1 MPIFEYGAAEIDHL
15 KWCDRLL
22 GTAIDQIGL
31 IRREVIPDPFAALVS
46 SIISQQ
52 ISRQAAET
60 IRGRLYSLLEEV
72 TPESISALDIDLI
85 RGCGL
90 SERKAGYLK
99 GIAGAAIC
107 GEVNFEA
114 LHNLSDQEVIDVLT
128 SLRGVGIWT
137 AEMILIFSLCR
148 PDVLSYRDL
157 AICRG
162 MINLY
167 GLTDLPLNLF
177 EQYRKRYSPYGSVA
191 SLYLW
196 ALST

>member
-1 MPIFEYGAAEIDHL
+1 MPIFEYGAKEINHL
-15 KWCDRLL
+15 KQCDKLL
-22 GTAIDQIGL
+22 GVAIDQIGL

-52 ISRQAAET
+52 ISKQAAET
-60 IRGRLYSLLEEV
+60 IRGRLYRLLKQV
-72 TPESISALDIDLI
+72 TPESISAVNIDLI

-99 GIAGAAIC
+99 GIAGAAIS
-107 GEVNFEA
+107 GEVDFEA
-114 LHNLSDQEVIDVLT
+114 LPNLSDQEVIDVLT
-128 SLRGVGIWT
+128 VLRGVGVWT

-148 PDVLSYRDL
+148 PDILSYRDL

-162 MINLY
+162 MIKLY
-167 GLTDLPLNLF
+167 GLTDLPVALF
-177 EQYRKRYSPYGSVA
+177 EQYRRRYSPYGSVA

-196 ALST
+196 VLSA

>member
-1 MPIFEYGAAEIDHL
+1 MPIFEYGAKEIDHL
-15 KWCDRLL
+15 KQCDKLL
-22 GTAIDQIGL
+22 GAAIDRIGL
-31 IRREVIPDPFAALVS
+31 IRREVIPDPFTALVS

-52 ISRQAAET
+52 ISKQAAAT
-60 IRGRLYSLLEEV
+60 ISGRLYRLLKEV
-72 TPESISALDIDLI
+72 TPESIFALDIDLI

-99 GIAGAAIC
+99 GIAGAAISK
-107 GEVNFEA
+107 EVDFKA
-114 LHNLSDQEVIDVLT
+114 LPNLSNQEVIDVLT
-128 SLRGVGIWT
+128 ALRGVGVWT

-148 PDVLSYRDL
+148 PDILSYRDL

-167 GLTDLPLNLF
+167 GLTDLPADNF

-196 ALST
+196 ALSA